1 MSEHHGQ
8 NQQQKRERN
17 MARNVQV
24 STDTAGYSDPVPLNP
39 HIAPVT
45 VGLYVLVDGTSESDV
60 EYTGD
65 DPWTFTNADHYN
77 TSGTW
82 FPVTTMSGIT
92 ATGAGNIDVPF
103 RAVRLN
109 TTSHTSGTATLTV
122 IQGGIAGN

>member
-1 MSEHHGQ
+1 
-8 NQQQKRERN
+8 
-17 MARNVQV
+17 MARNIEV
-24 STDTAGYSDPVPLNP
+24 STTTAGFSAPVPLNP

-65 DPWTFTNADHYN
+65 DPNLYDDADHYN
-77 TSGTW
+77 TSGNW
-82 FPVTTMSGIT
+82 FQLTTLSGIT
-92 ATGAGNIDVPF
+92 ATGAGNIDFPL

-109 TTSHTSGTATLTV
+109 TTSHTSGSATLTV